1 MTNVA
6 ASIVVLSTS
15 IFTAAL
21 IKMISPSGNTEKII
35 KLILSLFVLICIVT
49 CIKSVTEDISLSEY
63 EISDINEDT
72 LNTDENVLRV
82 TGDYLAQYTDNL
94 LNSQG
99 IEASKVE
106 LTVDSDDKGVINI
119 TGLNIYLDRSKI
131 SEKRF
136 ITEFIEKDLNIT
148 PSLIFEE

>member
-6 ASIVVLSTS
+6 ASIVVLSAS
-15 IFTAAL
+15 LFTAAL

-63 EISDINEDT
+63 EISDINEDA

>member
-1 MTNVA
+1 MTNIA

-63 EISDINEDT
+63 EISNINEDA